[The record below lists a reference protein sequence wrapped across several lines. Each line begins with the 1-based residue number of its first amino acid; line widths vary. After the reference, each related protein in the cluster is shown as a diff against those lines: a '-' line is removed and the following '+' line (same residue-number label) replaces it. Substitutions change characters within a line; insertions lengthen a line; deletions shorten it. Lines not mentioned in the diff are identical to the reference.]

1 MRLFRILGPAV
12 AAAAL
17 LAIVAAGSASAVTLC
32 EENANPCPAGK
43 EYKVGTTIEGELN
56 PLFEA
61 EIVIFDKAKE
71 EKGELEKPF
80 ATIKC
85 TKGTFKGAST
95 KNEGPEA
102 ALIGEITPGAFTGCS
117 TCTNGGKPLKAPYK
131 TELLWDPAVQGDG
144 LLNMTT
150 GTGGGI
156 PAWEFTGCPLGV
168 GCTWGENNI
177 SKIRV
182 MGGNPAQVRMTNAPL
197 TFQAGNPWCQKKG
210 KITAWYNVTMP
221 AKAVFVEAKP

>member
-1 MRLFRILGPAV
+1 MRLIKMLGFAV
-12 AAAAL
+12 AAAL
-17 LAIVAAGSASAVTLC
+17 LVIAIAASSASAVTLC

-43 EYKVGTTIEGELN
+43 EYKVGTTIEAELN

-61 EIVIFDKAKE
+61 EIVIFSKEAE

-102 ALIGEITPGAFTGCS
+102 ALFGEITPSAFTGCS
-117 TCTNGGKPLKAPYK
+117 TCKEGKPLKAPYK
-131 TELLWDPAVQGDG
+131 TELLWDPGVKGDG
-144 LLNMTT
+144 ALNITT

-156 PAWEFTGCPLGV
+156 PAFEFTGCPLGV
-168 GCTWGENNI
+168 SCTFGENSI

-182 MGGNPAQVRMTNAPL
+182 MGGNPAQVRITNAPIS
-197 TFQAGNPWCQKKG
+197 FQAGNPWCQKKG
-210 KITAWYNVTMP
+210 KITAWYNVTNP